1 MNEEIIF
8 LPYQEDFLENLIEDN
23 KKQLE
28 IIKSKSRE
36 KGFISNEFLAPKRII
51 STMFKICDDFNQP
64 VGVKLLSV
72 DLLNEYIPR
81 MVHQTRSIFKELAQQ
96 DPDQYDWPETEQ
108 IIKRQLMLRM
118 ATCVLLASKLLGV
131 NNEPILNS
139 NMYNYLKKAGY
150 KQTLSNLMKSEIRIL
165 QQQLPFRLMKPN
177 LIDYLEVI
185 LSILNTKLSRSSN
198 LNENDNGIN
207 HIGKGIQQIELQN
220 GIFNDS
226 TMLMVNGIE
235 FKENGIH
242 NGIHNGIEEAKQFK
256 YELIL
261 ELSFELAQYFYLE
274 KIDLVKKVVT
284 LSLSKIKE
292 NLKQKNQIK
301 TPKAK
306 RQKVNHNIKE
316 FNFVSHE
323 EIKEVNDNIN
333 LLVNDKLTCAC
344 AIILAS
350 SLTIDM
356 SGHEKIVSELKKIT
370 KIDINQAVDLAHH
383 LLHSLFN

>member
-207 HIGKGIQQIELQN
+207 HIGKGIQEIELQN
-220 GIFNDS
+220 GIFNNS
-226 TMLMVNGIE
+226 TMLMVNGI
-235 FKENGIH
+235 N
-242 NGIHNGIEEAKQFK
+242 NGIEEAKQFK
-256 YELIL
+256 YKLIL

-292 NLKQKNQIK
+292 NLKQKNQVK
-301 TPKAK
+301 TSRAK

-370 KIDINQAVDLAHH
+370 KVDINQAVDLAHH